1 MSHTERIR
9 EELAS
14 PPSPEYLK
22 SKMAEGWWPVAI
34 EWVRQAQGTEIGPAS
49 KGFKKEVPYGLKVS
63 EDCFYLEEEPN
74 EQAALKL
81 MLALIAGDH
90 PLSKIASE
98 LNRQGLHKRSGDP
111 WSQVDVFNILPRLIE
126 AAPDILTTDEWS
138 SSRDRI
144 LRAV

>member
-1 MSHTERIR
+1 M
-9 EELAS
+9 
-14 PPSPEYLK
+14 
-22 SKMAEGWWPVAI
+22 AI
-34 EWVRQAQGTEIGPAS
+34 EWVRQAKDAEIRLAP
-49 KGFKKEVPYGLKVS
+49 KRLKKEVPYGLKVS
-63 EDCFYLEEEPN
+63 EDCLYLEEEPN

-126 AAPDILTTDEWS
+126 VAPDILTTDEWS
-138 SSRDRI
+138 SSKDRI

>member
-1 MSHTERIR
+1 MNSAERIR
-9 EELAS
+9 EEFAS
-14 PPSPEYLK
+14 APRPEYLK
-22 SKMAEGWWPVAI
+22 SKMAEGWRPVAI
-34 EWVRQAQGTEIGPAS
+34 EWVRHAKDAGTGLAP
-49 KGFKKEVPYGLKVS
+49 KGLKKEVPYGLKVS
-63 EDCFYLEEEPN
+63 EDCLYLEEEPN
-74 EQAALKL
+74 EKAALKL

-126 AAPDILTTDEWS
+126 VAPEILTSDEWS
-138 SSRDRI
+138 TSKDRI

>member
-1 MSHTERIR
+1 MSRTERIR

-14 PPSPEYLK
+14 APSPEYLK
-22 SKMAEGWWPVAI
+22 SKMEEGWRPVAI
-34 EWVRQAQGTEIGPAS
+34 EWVRQATGTEIGPAT

-63 EDCFYLEEEPN
+63 EDCLYLEEEPN
-74 EQAALKL
+74 EKATLKL

-98 LNRQGLHKRSGDP
+98 LNRQSLHKRNGDP

-126 AAPDILTTDEWS
+126 VAPEILSTDEWS
-138 SSRDRI
+138 ASKERI